1 MPPDAGPEGSRNE
14 IRCRLSVTHAMDL
27 REMKPF
33 QLTPHDA
40 LLIVDVQNDF
50 LPGGN
55 LAVPAGDA
63 VIPVLNRAITLF
75 GWHALPVY
83 ATRDWHPADHCSFAA
98 QGGPWPPHC
107 VAGTPGAAFASSLAL
122 PPTAHIV
129 SKATTAEKDAYSGFA
144 GTDLAEQLRAQHVTR
159 LFIGGLATDYC
170 VLNTVRDALAQGFRV
185 VLLLDAIRAVEVKP
199 GDGQAAIDEM
209 VARGAEPVLF
219 SAIENEAR
227 ERMPRYVARN
237 GSAASTTRTWRG

>member
-1 MPPDAGPEGSRNE
+1 MR
-14 IRCRLSVTHAMDL
+14 IQ
-27 REMKPF
+27 EMKTF

-50 LPGGN
+50 LPGGK
-55 LAVPAGDA
+55 LAVPAGDE
-63 VIPVLNRAITLF
+63 VIPVLNRAIMLF

-107 VAGTPGAAFASSLAL
+107 VVGTQGAAFASSLAL
-122 PPTAHIV
+122 PPAAHIV
-129 SKATTAEKDAYSGFA
+129 SKATTAKKDAYSGFA
-144 GTDLAEQLRAQHVTR
+144 ETDLAQQLRAQRVTR

-170 VLNTVRDALAQGFRV
+170 VLNTVRDALAQGFSV
-185 VLLLDAIRAVEVKP
+185 VLLLDAIRAVELNP

-219 SAIENEAR
+219 SVIENEDR
-227 ERMPRYVARN
+227 EPAGAVLLGR
-237 GSAASTTRTWRG
+237 